1 MRDILRLN
9 AELQAS
15 ATEEMETILS
25 ERAVFNSILENR
37 ARELNATLENELRR
51 IEAWAEQQKQMIKD
65 TFSAMLA
72 ENQADIE
79 RNDALVQRIGGEVQG
94 RTPSQP
100 PSPVTIRPQK
110 LQLRTI
116 SKAAAAFAK
125 AAE

>member
-37 ARELNATLENELRR
+37 ARELNSTLENELRR

-94 RTPSQP
+94 RTQP
-100 PSPVTIRPQK
+100 QTASPVRPQK